1 MPKKKGGHLTMAD
14 RETTED
20 MLNRGRKIPELAYHP
35 ALYQRPGNTACA
47 VPRLDSYE
55 FQFGRLPATLVVD
68 AGYGSEG
75 NYGWLRAEDVEASVK
90 YGNYHRKQRPKFKKN
105 PTKPK
110 NWSHGEAS
118 DAYACGFG
126 RRPVFV
132 CERRGTAR
140 ATSAAPGAAAA
151 RTARGVPTGR
161 HAPATT
167 TGRRAGP
174 PA

>member
-20 MLNRGRKIPELAYHP
+20 MLNRGRKIPELA
-35 ALYQRPGNTACA
+35 LYQRPGDAACA

-55 FQFGRLPATLVVD
+55 FRFGRLPATLVVD

-110 NWSHGEAS
+110 NWSHGV
-118 DAYACGFG
+118 
-126 RRPVFV
+126 RRLRLRLRQAPRVRV
-132 CERRGTAR
+132 R
-140 ATSAAPGAAAA
+140 AQGCSYSSVKGLEE
-151 RTARGVPTGR
+151 
-161 HAPATT
+161 
-167 TGRRAGP
+167 
-174 PA
+174 